1 MKRVIGAAVLA
12 VALAGCQTT
21 GQKVLQLTPGIGPD
35 QVIAMLGQPDQVSS
49 VAGCEVYSYQGRRR
63 TRHSIRHTTY
73 TVVFK
78 DGRLVEFGPG
88 LARQDRVHDLVIAG
102 SAP

>member
-1 MKRVIGAAVLA
+1 MKRFIGAAVLA
-12 VALAGCQTT
+12 VVLAGCQTT
-21 GQKVLQLTPGIGPD
+21 GQKVLQLTPGIRPD
-35 QVIAMLGQPDQVSS
+35 QVIAMLGQPDQVSAA
-49 VAGCEVYSYQGRRR
+49 AGREVYVYRARRR
-63 TRHSIRHTTY
+63 TRHSLRHTTY

-88 LARQDRVHDLVIAG
+88 LVGQDHMHDLVVAG